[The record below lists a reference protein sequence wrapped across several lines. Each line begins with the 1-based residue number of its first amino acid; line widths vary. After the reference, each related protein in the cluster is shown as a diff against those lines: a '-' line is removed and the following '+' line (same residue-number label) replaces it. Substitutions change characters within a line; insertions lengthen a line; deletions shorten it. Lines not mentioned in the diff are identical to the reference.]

1 MRGKWAHYRQILLK
15 KPFYGAGIGFSRWIK
30 KYKKKP
36 CKLMSVCFFDYLAAV
51 FVRFLKSKSINRRL

>member
-1 MRGKWAHYRQILLK
+1 MGALSSNFIEKAV
-15 KPFYGAGIGFSRWIK
+15 YGAVIGFSRWIK

-51 FVRFLKSKSINRRL
+51 FVRFLKNKSINRRL